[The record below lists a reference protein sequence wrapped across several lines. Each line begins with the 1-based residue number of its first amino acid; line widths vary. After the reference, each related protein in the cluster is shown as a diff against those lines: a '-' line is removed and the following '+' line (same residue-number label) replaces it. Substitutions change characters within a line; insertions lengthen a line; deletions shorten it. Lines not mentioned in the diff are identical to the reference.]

1 MFVGSSTILI
11 NFIISTIL
19 TVIISVILS
28 VIEPIRISIII
39 PMIRI
44 IPVFFSIFILITPI
58 FGDEFLHHSSQ
69 T

>member
-19 TVIISVILS
+19 TVIISVIVS
-28 VIEPIRISIII
+28 IIELIRISIII

-44 IPVFFSIFILITPI
+44 IPVYLVSIVILKTTI
-58 FGDEFLHHSSQ
+58 FGDEFLYHS
-69 T
+69 